1 MVGAG
6 MPCRTCCN
14 LSVYHI
20 ICLCCCRFTMDQT
33 CPKCKT
39 TKYRNPNMKLM
50 VNVCG
55 HNICESCVDLL
66 FAKGSG
72 SCPECNIPLRRTN
85 YRLQLFEDATIDKEV
100 DIRRRIL
107 KDFNK
112 QEEDFETLR
121 DYNDY
126 LEMVEDIIFNLT
138 NNLEILETNKK
149 ILSYKESHKELTVK
163 NRSKLSKDALELEDI
178 LSMEQK
184 QSKQIKL
191 EMKVLEEA
199 EKMAKIKNKE
209 KLIDDLMFG
218 DENASKILEEHRET
232 VAMEEKTKKTF
243 STGLDTGV
251 TLPVHVAASD
261 ELYVYTHPPED
272 VEGPLP
278 PKQEDLKQAGFT
290 QHIKT
295 ATNQERAGG
304 YKETMGCYRAVQE
317 AMAGLYYRPGVKTV
331 QQEG

>member
-1 MVGAG
+1 
-6 MPCRTCCN
+6 
-14 LSVYHI
+14 
-20 ICLCCCRFTMDQT
+20 MDQV
-33 CPKCKT
+33 CPRCKT

-55 HNICESCVDLL
+55 HNICESCVELL
-66 FAKGSG
+66 FVKGSG

-85 YRLQLFEDATIDKEV
+85 FRLQLFEDASVDKEV

-112 QEEDFETLR
+112 HEDDFETLR
-121 DYNDY
+121 EYNDY

-138 NNLEILETNKK
+138 NNVEILETNKK
-149 ILSYKESHKELTVK
+149 IQSYKENNKEVTIK
-163 NRSKLSKDALELEDI
+163 NRSKLSKDALEIEDI
-178 LSMEQK
+178 LAMEQK

-199 EKMAKIKNKE
+199 EKVAKIKNKE

-218 DENASKILEEHRET
+218 DANASKILEEHRET
-232 VAMEEKTKKTF
+232 VAREEKSKMTF
-243 STGLDTGV
+243 STGLETGAS
-251 TLPVHVAASD
+251 LPVPIAATD
-261 ELYVYTHPPED
+261 ELYVYSPPPVD

-278 PKQEDLKQAGFT
+278 PLQEDLHQAGFT

-295 ATNQERAGG
+295 ASSQERAGG
-304 YKETMGCYRAVQE
+304 YEETIGCYRAVQE
-317 AMAGLYYRPGVKTV
+317 AMAGLYFVPGQGEVK
-331 QQEG
+331 G